1 MKDLK
6 DYKNLNRKENLKLA
20 SKVVHGGEGIDPA
33 TGSISFPIYQTAT
46 FKHSG
51 IEIRD
56 PYNYSRCINPTREE
70 LEKTMAILEEGT
82 RAFAVNSGM
91 AAITLVFSLLKP
103 GDHLIMSDDIYGG
116 TFREVNEVLEVN
128 GIEHDSIDLSDLDL
142 LERTI
147 KKNTK
152 MIFIET
158 PTNPMMKVADIAAI
172 AKIGHDIG
180 ALVVVDNTFL
190 TPYFQRPL
198 TLGADIVVHS
208 GTKYLAGHNDVL
220 AGVVVVK
227 DSKIGETLEIK
238 MYIYGAGLGPMDS
251 WLMLRGMKT
260 LALRMDKHNENA
272 MKVANWLRSQPKVEK
287 VYYVGF
293 EDHKDYEVTK
303 KQTTG
308 FGGMISFKVDS
319 TKTVNDILS
328 RLKLIMFAESLG
340 GVESLITHPVS
351 RTHTE
356 ILEETREAL
365 GITDTLLRLSVGIED
380 ADDIIADLDQALN
393 GGASASAY
401 SNNERHFNTMFN
413 MNAIPTDNKENYIQF
428 DNNEILKQIQ
438 KQVVSVYNI
447 DIKNKTELKN
457 KKKEEQNKN
466 LKIEL

>member
-1 MKDLK
+1 MKDSK
-6 DYKNLNRKENLKLA
+6 EYSNFDRKENLKIA
-20 SKVVHGGEGIDPA
+20 SKVVHGALGVDPA
-33 TGSISFPIYQTAT
+33 TGSISFPIYQSAT
-46 FKHSG
+46 YKHSS
-51 IEIRD
+51 IEKRD

-70 LEKTMAILEEGT
+70 LEKTMTILEEGT
-82 RAFAVNSGM
+82 RAFAVSSGM
-91 AAITLVFSLLKP
+91 AAITLVFSLLRP

-128 GIEHDSIDLSDLDL
+128 GISHDSIDLSDLDL
-142 LERTI
+142 LKKTI

-158 PTNPMMKVADIAAI
+158 PTNPMMKVADIEKI
-172 AKIGHDIG
+172 SKIGHEIG

-198 TLGADIVVHS
+198 THGADIVVHS
-208 GTKYLAGHNDVL
+208 GTKYLAGHNDVV
-220 AGVVVVK
+220 AGIVVVK
-227 DSKIGETLEIK
+227 DSQIGEKLEIQ

-251 WLMLRGMKT
+251 WIMLRGIKT
-260 LALRMDKHNENA
+260 LALRMDKHAENA
-272 MKVANWLRSQPKVEK
+272 MKVANWMRKQPKIEK

-319 TKTVNDILS
+319 TKTVNNILS
-328 RLKLIMFAESLG
+328 RLKLILFAESLG

-380 ADDIIADLDQALN
+380 ADDIIADLDQAIN
-393 GGASASAY
+393 G
-401 SNNERHFNTMFN
+401 
-413 MNAIPTDNKENYIQF
+413 
-428 DNNEILKQIQ
+428 
-438 KQVVSVYNI
+438 
-447 DIKNKTELKN
+447 
-457 KKKEEQNKN
+457 
-466 LKIEL
+466 

>member
-198 TLGADIVVHS
+198 TLGADIIVHS

-328 RLKLIMFAESLG
+328 RLQLIMFAESLG

-393 GGASASAY
+393 GGVSASAY
-401 SNNERHFNTMFN
+401 SNNERRFNTMFS
-413 MNAIPTDNKENYIQF
+413 MNAIQTENKKNYIQF
-428 DNNEILKQIQ
+428 DNNELLKQLQ
-438 KQVVSVYNI
+438 KQVVSVDNI
-447 DIKNKTELKN
+447 DVNNKIELEN
-457 KKKEEQNKN
+457 KVKEEQNKN

>member
-1 MKDLK
+1 MKDSK
-6 DYKNLNRKENLKLA
+6 DYQNFDRKENLKFA
-20 SKVVHGGEGIDPA
+20 SKVVHGAEGVDPA
-33 TGSISFPIYQTAT
+33 TGSLSFPIYQTAT
-46 FKHSG
+46 FKHSS

-70 LEKTMAILEEGT
+70 LEKTMTILEEGT

-103 GDHLIMSDDIYGG
+103 GDHVIMSDDIYGG
-116 TFREVNEVLEVN
+116 TFREVNEVLTVN
-128 GIEHDSIDLSDLDL
+128 GVEYDSIDLSDIDL
-142 LERTI
+142 LNKTI

-158 PTNPMMKVADIAAI
+158 PTNPMMKVADINEI
-172 AKIGHDIG
+172 SKIGHDIG

-190 TPYFQRPL
+190 TPYFQKPL

-227 DSKIGETLEIK
+227 DSKIGERLEIQ

-251 WLMLRGMKT
+251 WIMLRGLKT
-260 LALRMDKHNENA
+260 LALRMDKHAQNA
-272 MKVANWLRSQPKVEK
+272 MKVATWLRNQPKVEK

-293 EDHKDYEVTK
+293 EDHKDYAVTK

-308 FGGMISFKVDS
+308 FGGMISFRVKNIE
-319 TKTVNDILS
+319 TVNKILTS
-328 RLKLIMFAESLG
+328 LKLVIFAESLG

-356 ILEETREAL
+356 ISEEKRNAL

-380 ADDIIADLDQALN
+380 VDDIIADLEQA
-393 GGASASAY
+393 
-401 SNNERHFNTMFN
+401 M
-413 MNAIPTDNKENYIQF
+413 K
-428 DNNEILKQIQ
+428 
-438 KQVVSVYNI
+438 
-447 DIKNKTELKN
+447 
-457 KKKEEQNKN
+457 
-466 LKIEL
+466 

>member
-20 SKVVHGGEGIDPA
+20 SKVVRGGEGIDPA

-198 TLGADIVVHS
+198 TLGADIIVHS

-227 DSKIGETLEIK
+227 DSKIGEILEIK

-319 TKTVNDILS
+319 TKTVNNILS